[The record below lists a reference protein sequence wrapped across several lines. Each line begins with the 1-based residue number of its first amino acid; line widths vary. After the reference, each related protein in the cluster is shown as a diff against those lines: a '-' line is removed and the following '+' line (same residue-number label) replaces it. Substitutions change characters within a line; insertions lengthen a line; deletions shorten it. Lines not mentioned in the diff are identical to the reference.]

1 MKEYIKKFPDKPTFS
16 KEGYFDGYIL
26 SEKNL
31 GVEVDYIDMHKGHE
45 FYQIETKCTHFYYI
59 IEGSGVANINN
70 EIYAIEK
77 GDTIEIPIQTEFAFK
92 GNLKMIEIMS
102 PPFTEDLYNT
112 HKDTRKNDLI

>member
-16 KEGYFDGYIL
+16 TEGYFDGYIL
-26 SEKNL
+26 SEKTL

-70 EIYAIEK
+70 EIYTIEK

-102 PPFTEDLYNT
+102 PPFSEDS
-112 HKDTRKNDLI
+112 HKDTKKNDLI